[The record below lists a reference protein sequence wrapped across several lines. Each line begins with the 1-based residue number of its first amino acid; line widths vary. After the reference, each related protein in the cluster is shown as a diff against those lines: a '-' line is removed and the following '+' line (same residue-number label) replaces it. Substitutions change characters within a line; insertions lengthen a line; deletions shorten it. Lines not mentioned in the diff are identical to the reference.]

1 MSLDKSTCGAL
12 LLLTAT
18 VCVFA
23 QNGSRDYPIKPVP
36 FTSVKIDDN
45 FWSKRLE
52 INRTVTLPHNFQKC
66 EETGRIDN
74 FAKAAGLK
82 KGSYKGYQFNDSDVF
97 KVIEGASYSL
107 QVHADPHLDH
117 YLDSLIA
124 LIAAAQEKD
133 GYLYTPRKLMDSTY
147 SPPGGKDRWVGEK
160 DGSHELYNLGH
171 LYEAAAAHYQATG
184 KRNLLNVALKSANL
198 ICETFGPNKRHE
210 VPGHQVIEIGL
221 CKLYRI
227 TGEEKY
233 LRTAK
238 FFLDERGDAKGHDLI
253 GEYAQDHLPV
263 VEQDSAVG
271 HSVRAAYMYAGM
283 ADVAALTGDASYIKA
298 IDRIWEDVV
307 GTKMYLTGGIGA
319 TGGNEGF
326 SHPYAL
332 PNLSAYCET
341 CAAIANVFWNYRM
354 FLLHGDAKYVDVV
367 ERIIYNGFLSGV
379 SMEGNRFFYPNP
391 LESIRG
397 SERAEWFACACC
409 PTNVVRF
416 VPSIAWY
423 VYAQGGKDVYVNLFI
438 GGISTVKTE
447 TQSVKMTQVTNY
459 PWDGAVRLQVDP
471 TTPEQ
476 FAVRIR
482 VPGWAKN
489 RPVPSDLYR
498 YLDQNNEQ
506 TSVRVNGQPAQL
518 MLEDGY
524 AVLRQTWNKGDV
536 VEINFP
542 MPVRRVVANEK
553 LLDDKGKVALERG
566 PILFC
571 AEWPDNKNGNVVN
584 LVLPDNVP
592 LKTKFRKDLLNGVQT
607 VQSSAISV
615 RRTLEN
621 TIVSDPVQDF
631 VAIPYYAWAHRG
643 LGQMNVWPAREVSAA
658 RPLPAP
664 TIAYLSK
671 VTASDKRR
679 ADAIN
684 DQLEP
689 TSSIDH
695 TIPYLHWWP
704 RKGTTEWVQYDFKKE
719 ETVSHTELYWFDD
732 TGIGECRLPKSWRV
746 LYRDGDQWKPVEA
759 ASPYDVDKDRYCT
772 LAFKPVK
779 TTGLRVELQLIP
791 DFSAGIYE
799 WKVE

>member
-1 MSLDKSTCGAL
+1 MTLVKCSYLAIL
-12 LLLTAT
+12 LLVAPSAL
-18 VCVFA
+18 FA
-23 QNGSRDYPIKPVP
+23 EKGNRDYPIKPVP
-36 FTSVKIDDN
+36 FTSVKINDN

-66 EETGRIDN
+66 EATGRIDN
-74 FAKAAGLK
+74 FAKAAGLM
-82 KGSYKGYQFNDSDVF
+82 KGSYRGYQFNDSDVF

-107 QVHADPHLDH
+107 QVHPDVQLDH

-124 LIAAAQEKD
+124 LISAAQEKD
-133 GYLYTPRKLMDSTY
+133 GYLYTPRRLMDSSY

-184 KRNLLNVALKSANL
+184 KRNLLDVALKSANL
-198 ICETFGPNKRHE
+198 ICETFSPNKRHE

-227 TGEEKY
+227 TGQEKY
-233 LRTAK
+233 LQAAK
-238 FFLDERGDAKGHDLI
+238 FFLDERGDAKGHELI
-253 GEYAQDHLPV
+253 GEYAQDHVPV

-283 ADVAALTGDASYIKA
+283 ADVAALTGDASYVKA
-298 IDRIWEDVV
+298 IDRIWKDVV
-307 GTKMYLTGGIGA
+307 GTKLYLTGGIGA

-332 PNLSAYCET
+332 PNQSAYCET

-354 FLLHGDAKYVDVV
+354 FLLHGDAKYLDVV

-391 LESIRG
+391 LESFRG
-397 SERAEWFACACC
+397 SSRAEWFACACC

-416 VPSIAWY
+416 VPSIAGY
-423 VYAQGGKDVYVNLFI
+423 IYAQDGKDVYVNLFI
-438 GGISTVKTE
+438 GGESTMKME
-447 TQSVKMTQVTNY
+447 NQLVKMTQVTNY
-459 PWDGAVRLQVDP
+459 PWDGAVKLQVDP
-471 TTPEQ
+471 SKPEL

-482 VPGWAKN
+482 IPGWAKN

-498 YLDQNNEQ
+498 YLDQSAEQ
-506 TSVRVNGQPAQL
+506 VTLRVNGQPMQL
-518 MLEDGY
+518 SMEKGY
-524 AVLRQTWNKGDV
+524 AVLERTWRKGDV
-536 VEINFP
+536 VELVFP

-553 LLDDKGKVALERG
+553 VLDDKNKVALERG

-571 AEWPDNKNGNVVN
+571 AEWPDNKDGNVVN
-584 LVLPDNVP
+584 LVLPDNSL
-592 LKTKFRKDLLNGVQT
+592 LKTQFRKDLLNGVQI
-607 VQSSAISV
+607 VQSSAVPV

-621 TIVSDPVQDF
+621 TIVSDPAQDF

-658 RPLPAP
+658 RPSPAP

-671 VTASDKRR
+671 VTASDNRR
-679 ADAIN
+679 ADAVN

-689 TSSIDH
+689 QNSIDH

-719 ETVSHTELYWFDD
+719 ETVSRTEVYWFDD

-746 LYRDGDQWKPVEA
+746 LYKEADSWKPVEGA
-759 ASPYDVDKDRYCT
+759 TVYPVEKDQYCKVS
-772 LAFKPVK
+772 FKPVK
-779 TTGLRVELQLIP
+779 TTGLRVEVQLIP

>member
-1 MSLDKSTCGAL
+1 MNQTKSSIVAIL
-12 LLLTAT
+12 LVFSAAG
-18 VCVFA
+18 VFA
-23 QNGSRDYPIKPVP
+23 QKGNRDYPIKPVP
-36 FTSVKIDDN
+36 FTSVKIQDN
-45 FWSKRLE
+45 FWTNRLE

-66 EETGRIDN
+66 EETGRLDN

-107 QVHADPHLDH
+107 QIHPDVQLDH

-124 LIAAAQEKD
+124 LISAAQEKD

-171 LYEAAAAHYQATG
+171 LYEAAAAHFQATG
-184 KRNLLNVALKSANL
+184 KRNLLGVALKSANL

-253 GEYAQDHLPV
+253 GEYAQDHKPV

-307 GTKMYLTGGIGA
+307 STKMYLTGGIGA

-332 PNLSAYCET
+332 PNSSAYCET

-354 FLLHGDAKYVDVV
+354 FLLHGDAKYLDVV

-391 LESIRG
+391 LESFRG
-397 SERAEWFACACC
+397 ASRAEWFACACC
-409 PTNVVRF
+409 PPNVVRF
-416 VPSIAWY
+416 IPSIAGY
-423 VYAQGGKDVYVNLFI
+423 IYAQDGRDVYVNLFI
-438 GGISTVKTE
+438 GGKSTVKMDDE
-447 TQSVKMTQVTNY
+447 SVKMTQVTNY
-459 PWDGAVRLQVDP
+459 PWDGGVKLVVEP
-471 TTPEQ
+471 SKTES

-482 VPGWAKN
+482 IPGWAKN

-498 YLDQNNEQ
+498 YLDQNDE
-506 TSVRVNGQPAQL
+506 RVALRINGQPI
-518 MLEDGY
+518 EFGIEKGY
-524 AVLRQTWNKGDV
+524 AVLDRTWKKGDV

-553 LLDDKGKVALERG
+553 LIDDRKKVALERG

-571 AEWPDNKNGNVVN
+571 AEWPDNKDGNVVN
-584 LVLPDNVP
+584 LVLPDNSP
-592 LKTKFRKDLLNGVQT
+592 LKTLFRKDLLNGVQI
-607 VQSSAISV
+607 VQSTAVSV
-615 RRTLEN
+615 RRMLNNE
-621 TIVSDPVQDF
+621 IDLDPPQSF

-643 LGQMNVWPAREVSAA
+643 LGQMNVWTAREVMAA

-664 TIAYLSK
+664 TIAYLST

-684 DQLEP
+684 DQMEP
-689 TSSIDH
+689 ENSNDH
-695 TIPYLHWWP
+695 SIPYLHWWP
-704 RKGTTEWVQYDFKKE
+704 RKGTSEWVQYDFKKE
-719 ETVSHTELYWFDD
+719 ETVSRMEVYWFDD
-732 TGIGECRLPKSWRV
+732 SGSGECRLPKSWRL
-746 LYRDGDQWKPVEA
+746 LYKERDQWKPVEGVT
-759 ASPYDVDKDRYCT
+759 PFEIDKDRYCRVS
-772 LAFKPVK
+772 FKPVK
-779 TTGLRVELQLIP
+779 TTGLRIEMQLVP

>member
-1 MSLDKSTCGAL
+1 MSQDKIFFVAIFL
-12 LLLTAT
+12 LIAT
-18 VCVFA
+18 VG
-23 QNGSRDYPIKPVP
+23 GSFEKGTRDYPIKPVP
-36 FTSVKIDDN
+36 FTSVKIKDN

-52 INRTVTLPHNFQKC
+52 INRTITLPHNFQKC
-66 EETGRIDN
+66 EETGRLDN
-74 FAKAAGLK
+74 FAKAAGLM

-107 QVHADPHLDH
+107 QVHPDVQLNH

-124 LIAAAQEKD
+124 LISAAQEKD
-133 GYLYTPRKLMDSTY
+133 GYLYTPRRLMDSSY

-160 DGSHELYNLGH
+160 EGSHELYNLGH

-184 KRNLLNVALKSANL
+184 KRSLLNVALKSANL

-227 TGEEKY
+227 TGEDKY

-253 GEYAQDHLPV
+253 GDYAQDHMPV
-263 VEQDSAVG
+263 IEQDSAVG

-283 ADVAALTGDASYIKA
+283 ADVASLTGDASYIKA

-307 GTKMYLTGGIGA
+307 STKMYLTGGIGA

-341 CAAIANVFWNYRM
+341 CAAIANVFWNSRM
-354 FLLHGDAKYVDVV
+354 FLLHGDAKYLDVV

-391 LESIRG
+391 LESFRG
-397 SERAEWFACACC
+397 ANRAEWFACACC

-416 VPSIAWY
+416 VPSIAGY
-423 VYAQGGKDVYVNLFI
+423 VYAQDDQNVFVNLFI
-438 GGISTVKTE
+438 GGESTVKLGNR
-447 TQSVKMTQVTNY
+447 SVKLTQVTNY

-471 TTPEQ
+471 NRPEE

-482 VPGWAKN
+482 IPGWAQN

-498 YLDQNNEQ
+498 YLDQSNEQ
-506 TSVRVNGQPAQL
+506 VDLRVNGQPDKL
-518 MLEDGY
+518 IMEKGY
-524 AVLRQTWNKGDV
+524 AVLKRTWKKGDV

-553 LLDDKGKVALERG
+553 LLEDKNKVALERG

-584 LVLPDNVP
+584 LVLPDNSL
-592 LKTKFRKDLLNGVQT
+592 LKTQFKKDLLNGVQI
-607 VQSSAISV
+607 VQSSAVSV

-621 TIVSDPVQDF
+621 TIVSDPAQDF

-671 VTASDKRR
+671 VTASDNRR

-689 TSSIDH
+689 KNSIDH
-695 TIPYLHWWP
+695 TIPFLHWWP
-704 RKGTTEWVQYDFKKE
+704 RKGTTEWVQYDLKKE
-719 ETVSHTELYWFDD
+719 EAVSRTAVYWFDD
-732 TGIGECRLPKSWRV
+732 TGIGECRLPKSWRI
-746 LYRDGDQWKPVEA
+746 LYKDGDQWKPVENPTA
-759 ASPYDVDKDRYCT
+759 YEVEKDRYCT
-772 LAFKPVK
+772 VSFKPVK
-779 TTGLRVELQLIP
+779 TTGLRVEIQLIP
-791 DFSAGIYE
+791 DFSAGLYE

>member
-1 MSLDKSTCGAL
+1 MNAGKSSSVAVL
-12 LLLTAT
+12 LLL
-18 VCVFA
+18 VVSGVFA
-23 QNGSRDYPIKPVP
+23 QEGSRDYPIKPVP
-36 FTSVKIDDN
+36 FTSVTIKDN

-66 EETGRIDN
+66 EETGRVDN

-107 QVHADPHLDH
+107 QVYPDGQLEH

-133 GYLYTPRKLMDSTY
+133 GYLYTPRKLMDSLY

-184 KRNLLNVALKSANL
+184 KRNLLDVALKSANL
-198 ICETFGPNKRHE
+198 ICETFGPAKRHE

-227 TGEEKY
+227 TGEAKY
-233 LRTAK
+233 LRTAR

-253 GEYAQDHLPV
+253 GEYAQDHMPV
-263 VEQDSAVG
+263 IAQDSAVG

-307 GTKMYLTGGIGA
+307 STKMYLTGGIGA

-354 FLLHGDAKYVDVV
+354 FLLHGDAKYLDVV

-391 LESIRG
+391 LESFRG
-397 SERAEWFACACC
+397 STRAEWFACACC
-409 PTNVVRF
+409 PTNIVRF
-416 VPSIAWY
+416 VPSIAGY
-423 VYAQGGKDVYVNLFI
+423 VYAQDGQNVYVNLFI
-438 GGISTVKTE
+438 GGESTVKLE
-447 TQSVKMTQVTNY
+447 NQSVKMTQVTNY
-459 PWDGAVRLQVDP
+459 PWEGAVKLRVEP
-471 TTPEQ
+471 IKPEM
-476 FAVRIR
+476 FTVRIR
-482 VPGWAKN
+482 IPGWSSN

-498 YLDQNNEQ
+498 YLDQSGEQ
-506 TSVRVNGQPAQL
+506 VSLLVNGQRSEL
-518 MLEDGY
+518 SMEKGY
-524 AVLRQTWNKGDV
+524 AVLKRTWKKGDV
-536 VEINFP
+536 VEINLP
-542 MPVRRVVANEK
+542 MPVRRVVANER
-553 LLDDKGKVALERG
+553 LIDDKNKVALERG

-571 AEWPDNKNGNVVN
+571 AEWPDNKDGNVVN
-584 LVLPDNVP
+584 LVLPDNAP
-592 LKTKFRKDLLNGVQT
+592 LKTQFRNDLLNGVQI

-621 TIVSDPVQDF
+621 SIVSDPVQDF

-643 LGQMNVWPAREVSAA
+643 LGQMNVWPAREASAA

-679 ADAIN
+679 ADAVN

-689 TSSIDH
+689 KNSIDH

-704 RKGTTEWVQYDFKKE
+704 RKGTTEWVQYDFEKE
-719 ETVSHTELYWFDD
+719 ETVSRTEVYWFDD
-732 TGIGECRLPKSWRV
+732 TGIGECRLPTSWRV
-746 LYRDGDQWKPVEA
+746 LYKDGDAWKPVEGVTQ
-759 ASPYDVDKDRYCT
+759 YEIDKDRYCKVS
-772 LAFKPVK
+772 FKPIK
-779 TTGLRVELQLIP
+779 TTGLRLEVQLIP
-791 DFSAGIYE
+791 DFSAGLYE

>member
-1 MSLDKSTCGAL
+1 MNAGKSSSVAIL
-12 LLLTAT
+12 LLLIVAG
-18 VCVFA
+18 VFA
-23 QNGSRDYPIKPVP
+23 QKGNRDYPIKPVP
-36 FTSVKIDDN
+36 FTSVTIKDN
-45 FWSKRLE
+45 FWSRRLE

-66 EETGRIDN
+66 EETGRVDN
-74 FAKAAGLK
+74 FAKAAGLM

-97 KVIEGASYSL
+97 KAIEGASYSL
-107 QVHADPHLDH
+107 QVHPDAHLDH

-133 GYLYTPRKLMDSTY
+133 GYLYTPRKLMDSSY

-184 KRNLLNVALKSANL
+184 KRNLLGVALKSANL

-233 LRTAK
+233 LQTAK
-238 FFLDERGDAKGHDLI
+238 FFLDERGDAKGHELI
-253 GEYAQDHLPV
+253 GEYAQDHMPV
-263 VEQDSAVG
+263 IDQDSAVG

-307 GTKMYLTGGIGA
+307 STKMYLTGGIGA

-354 FLLHGDAKYVDVV
+354 FLLHGDAKYLDVV

-391 LESIRG
+391 LESFRG
-397 SERAEWFACACC
+397 SNRAEWFACACC
-409 PTNVVRF
+409 PTNIVRF
-416 VPSIAWY
+416 VPSIAGY
-423 VYAQGGKDVYVNLFI
+423 MYAQDGQNVYVNLFI
-438 GGISTVKTE
+438 GGESTVRLE
-447 TQSVKMTQVTNY
+447 NQSVKMTQVTDY
-459 PWDGAVRLQVDP
+459 PWDGAVKLQVEP
-471 TTPEQ
+471 NKPEM

-482 VPGWAKN
+482 IPGWSNN

-498 YLDQNNEQ
+498 YLDQSSDQ
-506 TSVRVNGQPAQL
+506 VSLRVNGQPAEL
-518 MLEDGY
+518 SMEKGY
-524 AVLRQTWNKGDV
+524 AVLKRTWKQGDA

-553 LLDDKGKVALERG
+553 LLDDKNKVALERG

-571 AEWPDNKNGNVVN
+571 AEWPDNKDGNVVN
-584 LVLPDNVP
+584 LVIPDNAP
-592 LKTKFRKDLLNGVQT
+592 LKTQFRKELLNGVQI
-607 VQSSAISV
+607 VQSSAVSV
-615 RRTLEN
+615 RRTLEKS
-621 TIVSDPVQDF
+621 IVSDPPQDF

-679 ADAIN
+679 ADAVN

-689 TSSIDH
+689 KNSIDH
-695 TIPYLHWWP
+695 TIPYTHWWP

-719 ETVSHTELYWFDD
+719 ETVSRTEVYWFDD
-732 TGIGECRLPKSWRV
+732 TGVGECRLPKSWRV
-746 LYRDGDQWKPVEA
+746 LYKDGDAWKPVDGVTQYEI
-759 ASPYDVDKDRYCT
+759 DKDRYCT
-772 LAFKPVK
+772 VSFKSVK
-779 TTGLRVELQLIP
+779 TTGLRIEIQLIP